1 MRSALRLIRGSC
13 CGVVFLVG
21 FASPAAGRP
30 DELAAADWLPPTP
43 AEGKR
48 FRVAVGDPLHFALMA
63 TTREA
68 PEATV
73 SIDAS
78 GVPAGATFRTTAG
91 NPAGATVSWRPTS
104 LQAGRTFSVTF
115 TADPNHPDIA
125 PATRHVAIEVARA
138 AARAFT
144 LSNNATE
151 TYRYAFVMRRVVA
164 RNAPDRDA
172 RPVARLALLTP
183 ERTTNLVL
191 TLEGRRTSNDT
202 WIHVRLPILPNNT
215 TGWVP
220 RGSLSDWKIVRTR
233 LVADRRSLTA
243 TLYRVGKPVFSAQIG
258 IGRPQWPTPVG
269 EFYVRNQLYGF
280 NDPFYGPIAWGT
292 NARSPVLTDWPGGGF
307 IGIHGTNEPREIP
320 GRVSHGCIRM
330 KNRDILRL
338 ARLMPVGTP
347 LTVR

>member
-13 CGVVFLVG
+13 CGVGFLVV

-43 AEGKR
+43 VEGKR
-48 FRVAVGDPLHFALMA
+48 FRVAVGDPLQFALMA

-78 GVPAGATFRTTAG
+78 GVPVGATFRTTAG

-104 LQAGRTFSVTF
+104 LQVGRTFSVTF
-115 TADPNHPDIA
+115 TADPDHPDIA
-125 PATRHVAIEVARA
+125 PATRHVAMEVVRA
-138 AARAFT
+138 AAGAFT
-144 LSNNATE
+144 LSNKATE

-164 RNAPDRDA
+164 RSAPDRTA

-191 TLEGRRTSNDT
+191 TLDGRRTSSDT

-220 RGSLSDWKIVRTR
+220 RRSLSDWKIVRTR

-243 TLYRVGKPVFSAQIG
+243 TLYRVGKPVFSAQIAVG
-258 IGRPQWPTPVG
+258 QPQWPTPVG

-307 IGIHGTNEPREIP
+307 IGIHGTDEPEKIP